1 LIRNKRKN
9 KDKQEDNKKKD
20 EDNTEDKGFQ
30 QPKGTVA
37 VIFSKILG
45 SRSKH
50 QDKLALRSIMA
61 AEPAVPR
68 YLNWSQYLIQFS
80 REDQRTS
87 VGNASLY
94 PLVLDPTIAGMMITK
109 VLIDGGARLNIIFS
123 ETLKRWG

>member
-1 LIRNKRKN
+1 LVRKKKKKN

-37 VIFSKILG
+37 VTFSEVLG

-50 QDKLALRSIMA
+50 QDKLALHSIMA

-68 YLNWSQYLIQFS
+68 YLNWSQYPI
-80 REDQRTS
+80 
-87 VGNASLY
+87 
-94 PLVLDPTIAGMMITK
+94 
-109 VLIDGGARLNIIFS
+109 
-123 ETLKRWG
+123 